1 MTTSP
6 LKLIEELQESGSL
19 KVWSLIITFFGDAV
33 EPRGGIVAASTLQSV
48 MEVMGV
54 GSGAVRTACSRLAKD
69 GWIVRQKQG
78 RNSFYRLS
86 DMGHA
91 PFRKASQQ
99 IYTAPPTR
107 TAEPDTSPVS
117 QSIKS
122 AGKFTLLIQNP
133 LKVSSNAWQSLRDK
147 GIRINAN
154 SVLFKSDDPVL
165 QNALDSALDNALET
179 ALENDLQVED
189 LLVLTDGSASF
200 PDWIKRSVCN
210 DDCAQRYRLL
220 MRRFHSI
227 PSNLPTDPLTSLA
240 IRCLLIHEWRRL
252 LLRSSPVPAELVP
265 PDWPHRDCHLFVA
278 TLYRQLFDSGER
290 WMDKNALG
298 PNGQLKT
305 SDQASQKRFLD
316 CNS

>member
-1 MTTSP
+1 MSTSP
-6 LKLIEELQESGSL
+6 LKLIEELQESGAL

-154 SVLFKSDDPVL
+154 SVLFKSDDPVV
-165 QNALDSALDNALET
+165 QNALG
-179 ALENDLQVED
+179 NDLDKSPDNDLLVED
-189 LLVLTDGSASF
+189 LLILTDGSASF
-200 PDWIKRSVCN
+200 PDWIKRSVCT
-210 DDCAQRYRLL
+210 DDCAQRYHLL

-227 PSNLPTDPLTSLA
+227 PSNL
-240 IRCLLIHEWRRL
+240 CLLYT
-252 LLRSSPVPAELVP
+252 SPSP
-265 PDWPHRDCHLFVA
+265 RDA
-278 TLYRQLFDSGER
+278 TLSRMPSS
-290 WMDKNALG
+290 A
-298 PNGQLKT
+298 
-305 SDQASQKRFLD
+305 
-316 CNS
+316 

>member
-1 MTTSP
+1 
-6 LKLIEELQESGSL
+6 
-19 KVWSLIITFFGDAV
+19 
-33 EPRGGIVAASTLQSV
+33 

-99 IYTAPPTR
+99 IYTAPLTR

-165 QNALDSALDNALET
+165 QNAL
-179 ALENDLQVED
+179 ENDLQVDD
-189 LLVLTDGSASF
+189 LLILTDGSASF
-200 PDWIKRSVCN
+200 PDWIKRSVCT
-210 DDCAQRYRLL
+210 DECAQRYL
-220 MRRFHSI
+220 S
-227 PSNLPTDPLTSLA
+227 
-240 IRCLLIHEWRRL
+240 LIHI
-252 LLRSSPVPAELVP
+252 
-265 PDWPHRDCHLFVA
+265 
-278 TLYRQLFDSGER
+278 
-290 WMDKNALG
+290 
-298 PNGQLKT
+298 
-305 SDQASQKRFLD
+305 
-316 CNS
+316 